1 MFGDIYR
8 GRKVLITGHTG
19 FKGSWL
25 AFWLKELGAELCGVA
40 LPMETEH
47 VHFDLLGLDMRSET
61 ADIRDRG
68 KIAEIVAD
76 FRPEA
81 VFHLAA
87 RPLVRRSYR
96 EPVETFSVNVMGT
109 IHVLDACRLTDSV
122 RAVVAVTSDKC
133 YENTGKR
140 EGYKESDPMG
150 GFDPYSASKGCAE
163 LAVASYRR
171 SFFDP
176 DEYGKKHR
184 LLLASAR
191 AGNVIGGGDWAED
204 RLVPDMMKAAAAG
217 ETVTIRNPRATRPWQ
232 HVLEPLSGYL
242 VLGARLLAG
251 ETRFAR
257 GWNFG
262 PAAGENIS
270 VEQVASALAKEWD
283 RVRYRID
290 PPADAPHEAALLAL
304 NCTLAR
310 KELLWHGVW
319 TPEETFAR
327 TAAWY
332 RDFHTAN
339 RVRTAEDFDAYISDA
354 RQRGLAWTK

>member
-8 GRKVLITGHTG
+8 GKRVLITGHTG

-25 AFWLKELGAELCGVA
+25 AFWLKKLDAELCGVA
-40 LPMETEH
+40 LPMETEF
-47 VHFDLLGLDMRSET
+47 VHFDLLNLDMRSEI
-61 ADIRDRG
+61 ADIRDR
-68 KIAEIVAD
+68 KRIAEIVAD
-76 FRPEA
+76 FRPD
-81 VFHLAA
+81 VIFHLAA
-87 RPLVRRSYR
+87 QPLVRRSYR
-96 EPVETFSVNVMGT
+96 EPVETFAANVMGT
-109 IHVLDACRLTDSV
+109 VHVLDACRLTDSV

-133 YENTGKR
+133 YENTGKK
-140 EGYKESDPMG
+140 EGYRECDPMG
-150 GFDPYSASKGCAE
+150 GYDPYSAGKGCAE
-163 LAVASYRR
+163 LAVACYRR

-176 DEYGKKHR
+176 EAYGKMHH

-191 AGNVIGGGDWAED
+191 AGNVVGGGDWAED

-217 ETVTIRNPRATRPWQ
+217 KTVTIRSPKSTRPWQ

-242 VLGARLLAG
+242 ALGARLLAG
-251 ETRFAR
+251 EKTFAR

-262 PAAGENIS
+262 PSGEGNIPVEEVVAAF
-270 VEQVASALAKEWD
+270 AKAWD

-304 NCTLAR
+304 DCSLAAG
-310 KELLWHGVW
+310 ELAWHSVW

-332 RDFHTAN
+332 RDFYTAD
-339 RVRTAEDFDAYISDA
+339 RLRTAEDFDAYISDA
-354 RQRGLAWTK
+354 RRKGLAWTK

>member
-1 MFGDIYR
+1 MFSDVYR

-25 AFWLKELGAELCGVA
+25 AFWLKELGAELCGIA
-40 LPMETEH
+40 LPMETEYS
-47 VHFDLLGLDMRSET
+47 HFDLLKPGMRSEIS
-61 ADIRDRG
+61 DIRDRER
-68 KIAEIVAD
+68 IAEIVAD

-87 RPLVRRSYR
+87 QPLVRRSYR
-96 EPVETFSVNVMGT
+96 EPVETFAANVMGT
-109 IHVLDACRLTDSV
+109 IHVLDACRGTDSV
-122 RAVVAVTSDKC
+122 RAVVAVSSDKC
-133 YENTGKR
+133 YENTGRK

-150 GFDPYSASKGCAE
+150 GHDPYSASKGCTE
-163 LAVASYRR
+163 LVISSYRR
-171 SFFDP
+171 SFFAP
-176 DEYGKKHR
+176 EEYGKKHH

-191 AGNVIGGGDWAED
+191 AGNVVGGGDWAED

-217 ETVTIRNPRATRPWQ
+217 KTVTIRSPKSTRPWQ

-242 VLGARLLAG
+242 ALGARLLAG
-251 ETRFAR
+251 EKAFAR

-262 PAAGENIS
+262 PSDGGNIP
-270 VEQVASALAKEWD
+270 VEEVVSAFAKAWD
-283 RVRYRID
+283 AVRYRID

-304 NCTLAR
+304 DCSQAARELA
-310 KELLWHGVW
+310 WHSVW

-332 RDFHTAN
+332 RDFYASGKL
-339 RVRTAEDFDAYISDA
+339 RTADDIAAYILSA
-354 RQRGLAWTK
+354 QKEGLSWTK